1 MGLFSQVAKG
11 LSSQVVGR
19 AVRGGGKNLIKGIT
33 RGSGKII
40 KGLKGSSKSVIKGIK
55 AGSRQIETIPR
66 SINRQIPIVQREVS
80 MVRDGF
86 GETLTKGQQLKL
98 LAKGVRQDMR
108 QASKLGSII
117 DDLNPE
123 QVALRQRGITG
134 MRNFEANFKSRGI
147 GDKASVGFRQAKQ
160 GVKGLFAKGKDTATE
175 LAKDQLVGRAVLG
188 TGGLLA
194 TGGTTVGATIAGNKL
209 SKI

>member
-80 MVRDGF
+80 MVRDGL

-123 QVALRQRGITG
+123 QVALR
-134 MRNFEANFKSRGI
+134 
-147 GDKASVGFRQAKQ
+147 
-160 GVKGLFAKGKDTATE
+160 
-175 LAKDQLVGRAVLG
+175 
-188 TGGLLA
+188 
-194 TGGTTVGATIAGNKL
+194 
-209 SKI
+209 